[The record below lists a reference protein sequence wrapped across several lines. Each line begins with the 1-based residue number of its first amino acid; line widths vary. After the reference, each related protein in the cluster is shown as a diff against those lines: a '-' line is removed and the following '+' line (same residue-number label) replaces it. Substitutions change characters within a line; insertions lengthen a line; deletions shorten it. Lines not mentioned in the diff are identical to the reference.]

1 MASIGQPSMLRLW
14 QVPNPRCSAC
24 AVGSTAGG
32 QPASARRPPRGPVEL
47 HTAVLGTVAA
57 GVKLRIQRHLQAR
70 RRHSRELRQG
80 CRATDKG
87 SSEAQSVPPEL
98 GEWCA
103 LFINLDRRADRKE
116 RLRSLLAEANAPL
129 LRRLERVE
137 AIDKLALSLDDE
149 VVVDAVG
156 PYALER
162 ARRAL
167 DEEHYTIVHDEE
179 GNLVHFDD
187 HLTVGGIACA
197 LSHRLAL
204 QRIAT
209 HPTAEWGLI
218 LEDDV
223 NAVVPRVDL
232 AISKLLKELPEHWDA
247 VCLAYHDPRG
257 RVHPLAVDKG
267 PVDESFDGAEVELIQ
282 SHGHVF
288 GLGAWMVRKE
298 AAQELVEHA
307 FPIESQV
314 DFTLTNWLARNGR
327 SFWKVDPTNLLFY
340 APSSEEEMDSDVQT
354 MVPIAKI
361 EEEHES
367 LQAYIDYM
375 NGRTADPYE
384 DWDLDLDLDYG
395 AQQFDEEEWIRQWQE
410 ARYEEYYGRSRSEG

>member
-1 MASIGQPSMLRLW
+1 MASIACPTTLRPW
-14 QVPNPRCSAC
+14 QVSGSGARCALAEGRSASPKSISRGTLQLKSAFC
-24 AVGSTAGG
+24 AA
-32 QPASARRPPRGPVEL
+32 
-47 HTAVLGTVAA
+47 VAA
-57 GVKLRIQRHLQAR
+57 GVKLRRQRWQDR
-70 RRHSRELRQG
+70 RPPQESRQVF
-80 CRATDKG
+80 RATDKG
-87 SSEAQSVPPEL
+87 SSEAQASPEL

-103 LFINLDRRADRKE
+103 LYINLQRRSDRKE
-116 RLRSLLAEANAPL
+116 RLHSLLAKANEPL

-149 VVVDAVG
+149 VVVEAVG

-204 QRIAT
+204 ERIAT
-209 HPTAEWGLI
+209 HPTAEWGLV

-232 AISKLLKELPEHWDA
+232 AISKLLKELPEDWDA

-257 RVHPLAVDKG
+257 RVHPLAVDEN
-267 PVDESFDGAEVELIQ
+267 PVDESFDGAEVELIE

-327 SFWKVDPTNLLFY
+327 RFWKVDPTNLLFY

-354 MVPIAKI
+354 MVPIAEI
-361 EEEHES
+361 EEQHES

-410 ARYEEYYGRSRSEG
+410 ARYEEYYGSSRSEG